1 MKKVAKR
8 NVTYAKLEGAGE
20 GNALRTG
27 PAAGFKPAAGEAFSE
42 WTGRYQP
49 AM

>member
-1 MKKVAKR
+1 MQRLKWQ
-8 NVTYAKLEGAGE
+8 GE

-27 PAAGFKPAAGEAFSE
+27 PAAGFKPAAGEAFQE

>member
-1 MKKVAKR
+1 MQRLKWQ
-8 NVTYAKLEGAGE
+8 GE

-42 WTGRYQP
+42 WTVRYQP